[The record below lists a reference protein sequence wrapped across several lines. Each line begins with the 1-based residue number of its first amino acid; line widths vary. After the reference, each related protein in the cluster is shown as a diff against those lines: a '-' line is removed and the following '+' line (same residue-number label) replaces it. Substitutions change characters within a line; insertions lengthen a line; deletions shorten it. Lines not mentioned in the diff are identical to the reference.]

1 MALASTLVV
10 ALHYAE
16 DFVFF
21 KEIKDYALDIIMYWH
36 SDFEPK
42 LANGQPMQRMALFE
56 IDDQTYRE
64 WGSPVLTPR
73 DKLKALIEAAEKG
86 GANVIAV
93 DIGLSWAQDGCIHQ
107 AEKTPACPTASPEA
121 KAADESLAKYL
132 QAINESQ
139 AANAPVII
147 LTRTYRL
154 PLENGVV
161 NQKHFLTRQPS
172 FLDNYIT
179 EEKNVFW
186 SSTFFVVDADRV
198 RRRWQ
203 LASLVCQDNHLT
215 VVPSMQLL
223 VALAQLYATD
233 DSTREAAQVIQQFKN
248 RLNHWASTLPCD
260 ASQGTTIPRLCQQQA
275 CPPLIVELPTKAG
288 ISDKLHQV
296 DLAGGRETERV
307 VYRFA
312 PPDTLDPNRLSF
324 IIKKSARHVLAAGAD
339 VYQRIVLIGGTHQDT
354 RDNHPVPIRIKDVD
368 GIYIVANA
376 IDT

>member
-1 MALASTLVV
+1 MAL
-10 ALHYAE
+10 
-16 DFVFF
+16 
-21 KEIKDYALDIIMYWH
+21 
-36 SDFEPK
+36 
-42 LANGQPMQRMALFE
+42 
-56 IDDQTYRE
+56 TYR
-64 WGSPVLTPR
+64 
-73 DKLKALIEAAEKG
+73 
-86 GANVIAV
+86 
-93 DIGLSWAQDGCIHQ
+93 H
-107 AEKTPACPTASPEA
+107 
-121 KAADESLAKYL
+121 
-132 QAINESQ
+132 
-139 AANAPVII
+139 
-147 LTRTYRL
+147 

-203 LASLVCQDNHLT
+203 LASLVCQDNFLT

-233 DSTREAAQVIQQFKN
+233 DSTHEAAQVIQQFKN

-260 ASQGTTIPRLCQQQA
+260 ASQGTTIPRLCQQQE

-376 IDT
+376 IDTLFNADQGAIDKAIRLLEELVKDVEILRSGDLSAENRQALFKQYIGNYFALSYFYLLRDNGAKAFHTA